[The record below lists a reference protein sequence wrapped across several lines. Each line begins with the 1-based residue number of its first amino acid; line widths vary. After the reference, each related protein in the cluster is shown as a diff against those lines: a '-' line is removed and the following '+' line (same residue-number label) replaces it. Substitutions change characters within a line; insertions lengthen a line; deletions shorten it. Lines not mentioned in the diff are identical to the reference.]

1 MKKLTVL
8 IVSLLLLLSMAGCQ
22 NGDEPTPPDDS
33 AAQADSPHMD
43 SLRTDGQATEPTPQ
57 GTVERFTHGA
67 LALEIS
73 NVCEVGTKEGIMD
86 DGERY
91 ELAEYIC
98 YPGAEL
104 RVVDADMSD
113 PAVAE
118 DGKAHP
124 QWGLYD
130 FETDSRTR
138 LTDGMEPIALD
149 ETVDGVYHLESS
161 QFVLSFAYRNDA

>member
-8 IVSLLLLLSMAGCQ
+8 IFSLLLLLSMVGCRDV
-22 NGDEPTPPDDS
+22 DEPTPTDDS
-33 AAQADSPHMD
+33 AVQTDSPH
-43 SLRTDGQATEPTPQ
+43 TDGQATEPAPQ
-57 GTVERFTHGA
+57 GTVERFTYGA
-67 LALEIS
+67 LTLEIS

-98 YPGAEL
+98 YPGAVL

-113 PAVAE
+113 PAFAE
-118 DGKAHP
+118 DQKAHP

-130 FETDSRTR
+130 FETDSRTK
-138 LTDGMEPIALD
+138 LTDGMEPIQLD

-161 QFVLSFAYRNDA
+161 QFVLTFDYHDA

>member
-22 NGDEPTPPDDS
+22 NADTPAPIDDS
-33 AAQADSPHMD
+33 VAQADSSHMESPH
-43 SLRTDGQATEPTPQ
+43 TDGQATEPMPQ

-67 LALEIS
+67 LTLEIS
-73 NVCEVGTKEGIMD
+73 NVCEVGAKEGIMD

-98 YPGAEL
+98 YPGAVL

-113 PAVAE
+113 PAFAE

-130 FETDSRTR
+130 FETDSRTK